1 MYEAERQQNY
11 GADRGHA
18 EISDDG
24 IWQPPKGE
32 PGGLAEALETLR
44 AELDAAQAA
53 GARRRLRFEI
63 EEASLELLLELRSD
77 IRPGL
82 KLAFGVVTADL
93 GGERGSSRTHKLT
106 LKLKVRD
113 EAFGGRNAQVRETT
127 KEQWGPSATALG
139 KQDRPGPAE

>member
-1 MYEAERQQNY
+1 MHEAERQQNY
-11 GADRGHA
+11 GDDGGHA
-18 EISDDG
+18 EVPDDG
-24 IWQPPKGE
+24 VWQPPMGK

-63 EEASLELLLELRSD
+63 DEASLELLLELRSD
-77 IRPGL
+77 IRPGM

-113 EAFGGRNAQVRETT
+113 EALGGRNAQVRETP
-127 KEQWGPSATALG
+127 KQQWGPGATARG
-139 KQDRPGPAE
+139 EQDRLGPAD